1 MHLQLLAG
9 LLQAPLPGL
18 CQKCLLWHMQVV
30 PELDAEGVDLLRRL
44 LQYNPK
50 QRITAAEALLH
61 PWLAGAALELP
72 EQAPAERR
80 SPDRASPLSDET
92 QLQDVPDGES
102 AFAPS
107 LLSMGNLDIQT
118 CAFCLGL
125 ARLQRCEYTCKSP

>member
-1 MHLQLLAG
+1 MHRVTLAG
-9 LLQAPLPGL
+9 LLEVLLLGL
-18 CQKCLLWHMQVV
+18 CLSCQMWRMQVV

-92 QLQDVPDGES
+92 QLQDMPDGES
-102 AFAPS
+102 AFTLS
-107 LLSMGNLDIQT
+107 LRPVGHLGVQT
-118 CAFCLGL
+118 CGCCLGQVCL
-125 ARLQRCEYTCKSP
+125 

>member
-1 MHLQLLAG
+1 MLSAQVIKRLQLLAG
-9 LLQAPLPGL
+9 LLEVPLLGL
-18 CQKCLLWHMQVV
+18 CPSCQSWRMQVV
-30 PELDAEGVDLLRRL
+30 PELDAEGVDLLMRL

-92 QLQDVPDGES
+92 QLQDVPDGTS
-102 AFAPS
+102 AFTAG
-107 LLSMGNLDIQT
+107 LLSSAIISIQT
-118 CAFCLGL
+118 CGSCIG
-125 ARLQRCEYTCKSP
+125 

>member
-1 MHLQLLAG
+1 
-9 LLQAPLPGL
+9 
-18 CQKCLLWHMQVV
+18 MQVV

-102 AFAPS
+102 AFTSGLPS
-107 LLSMGNLDIQT
+107 PGSISIHT
-118 CAFCLGL
+118 CRSYIG
-125 ARLQRCEYTCKSP
+125 

>member
-1 MHLQLLAG
+1 MSEIRQAHWEPADLPREAQARHMLSAKVILHLHRLAG
-9 LLQAPLPGL
+9 LSEVSLLGL
-18 CQKCLLWHMQVV
+18 GLSCQLWRAQVV

-44 LQYNPK
+44 LQYNPN

-92 QLQDVPDGES
+92 QLQDVPDG
-102 AFAPS
+102 
-107 LLSMGNLDIQT
+107 
-118 CAFCLGL
+118 
-125 ARLQRCEYTCKSP
+125 K

>member
-1 MHLQLLAG
+1 MPSALVSVHLQPLGSLLEVP
-9 LLQAPLPGL
+9 LLGL
-18 CQKCLLWHMQVV
+18 CLSCQVWRAQVV

-102 AFAPS
+102 AFASS
-107 LLSMGNLDIQT
+107 LLSAGSISMICGS
-118 CAFCLGL
+118 CLGQAAL
-125 ARLQRCEYTCKSP
+125 